1 MAFSETLKQLYQESR
16 CVWWAKPSNW
26 VPTWPSS
33 VTTISSFEP
42 RMFENWFMN
51 VRLVCT
57 SKRRVPKN
65 AIDGPSTCASSM
77 TSPDLISRAAFITAA
92 GF

>member
-1 MAFSETLKQLYQESR
+1 MPNFLKPLRSAFSSTFWQLYQLLR
-16 CVWWAKPSNW
+16 WVWCAKPSNC

-33 VTTISSFEP
+33 VTTISSFDP
-42 RMFENWFMN
+42 RMLENWFMN

-65 AIDGPSTCASSM
+65 GMLGPST
-77 TSPDLISRAAFITAA
+77 
-92 GF
+92 